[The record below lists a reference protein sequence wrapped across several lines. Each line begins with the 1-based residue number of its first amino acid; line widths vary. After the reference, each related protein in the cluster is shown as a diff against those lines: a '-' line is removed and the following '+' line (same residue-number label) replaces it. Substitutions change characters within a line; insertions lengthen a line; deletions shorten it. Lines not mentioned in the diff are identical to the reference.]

1 MGRLVVESSRVCV
14 TPRPWNGRDGDDG
27 RDVDGYVYPQMYVA
41 RPMVD
46 AAESRHM
53 GEHMGYFPLWR
64 S

>member
-1 MGRLVVESSRVCV
+1 VCV